1 MLSILYNE
9 RDEVELADNKQF
21 LKDALDS
28 IFKIKEAKINANE
41 EGAYTIIGTIYDLA
55 ARGVIP
61 IDLVESI
68 IQIPGHFMVE
78 QKSMLYTFY
87 IATLNRVRVAM

>member
-41 EGAYTIIGTIYDLA
+41 EGAYTIIGTIYDLSSP
-55 ARGVIP
+55 RGYPYRSSRINNSNP
-61 IDLVESI
+61 R
-68 IQIPGHFMVE
+68 PFHG
-78 QKSMLYTFY
+78 
-87 IATLNRVRVAM
+87 